1 MKLITSS
8 RRLALAAT
16 LASLA
21 TPTFA
26 ATATTSLTVTGTVVA
41 TCSVSASALN
51 FGGSIPT
58 PVNGDITAQGA
69 INATC
74 STAVPFDIALNVG
87 QGQGATMASRK
98 MSSGTN
104 TVNYQIHSDATR
116 STIWG
121 DGSPNAPVNRLTG
134 TGLPM
139 SIPVFGRIPMG
150 QSPAIGI
157 YSDTILVTLTF

>member
-8 RRLALAAT
+8 RRLALAALLT
-16 LASLA
+16 SIAA
-21 TPTFA
+21 PAFA
-26 ATATTSLTVTGTVVA
+26 ATATTSLTVSGTVVA
-41 TCSVSASALN
+41 TCSVRASALN

-58 PVNGDITAQGA
+58 PVNGDITAQSA

-74 STAVPFDIALNVG
+74 SNGVAFDIALSVG

-104 TVNYQIHSDATR
+104 TVNYQIHSDASR

-121 DGSPNAPVNRLTG
+121 DGSANAPVNRVTG
-134 TGLPM
+134 TGSPM
-139 SIPVFGRIPMG
+139 DIPVFGRIPMG

-157 YSDTILVTLTF
+157 YTDTILVTLTF